1 MQGSSLHRHRPARP
15 PSAWLAGW
23 LAAALW
29 LILLSPRLSHAQGTD
44 SQQPRTLAS
53 AQLASGVCSHRSPAQ
68 SVSLPDDWR
77 EIGMKAPADGCYR
90 FDLALPTA
98 PDIPWALRMDR
109 LPGNHRVSVNGIP
122 LSTHHMDGHKITSMS
137 TLPYLIE
144 VPAGLLKAG
153 HNEITIDVRM
163 GPYRKP
169 GVSPL
174 VAGPLTE
181 LRSDFDRWVI
191 WTVDVPRIVNLSVA
205 GMALFLLLAWRA
217 RPGDQ
222 RFVYFGGLMVIM
234 CFRNALYFLETV
246 SWPTPVVDWLF
257 FAAQAGTTYYL
268 SCFGLSYAN
277 VDLKRVIW
285 PLRLIGFGLPLVALG
300 TLGTSNLD
308 LLRLI
313 AYPVMIIC
321 GLLVVV
327 QVVRTALT
335 RHWQEAVAMT
345 LGPVATVVSVT
356 HDYLFLTPL
365 LPVTDLYWT
374 PYSTPV
380 IFLGYAL
387 TLMRHFVD
395 NMNLAERMNVTLEER
410 VAERTRALES
420 ANQSKTRFLAAA
432 SHDLRQPTAAI
443 GLLVSLLRQQPS
455 TSSETREL
463 TNMLDEA
470 VASMESLL
478 VGLLDISRLDAG
490 AVQPQFQP
498 VSLHDVFQ
506 AVRVH
511 EQSAAQAKGLDLRF
525 RLPTGPN
532 AHLMVMTDPLL
543 LHSVLRNLVSN
554 AIRYTQ
560 RGGVLVAAR
569 RKGKRRLRIEIWDT
583 GIGIPADQMERI
595 FEEFYQVGNT
605 ARDRS
610 RGIGLGLA
618 IVRRTAS
625 VLGEQISVR
634 SKPGKGSVF
643 TIELPLHHT
652 TAPKPSVLV
661 SPTQPL
667 KNRSIWVVEDDL
679 LLRRALTELLQ
690 SWGAH
695 TRVWHDGESL
705 MGELPL
711 LIGPHQQDRL
721 PDILISDYRLPG
733 MDGVVLSQ
741 SVNTQLNMHGHHAAP
756 LIISG
761 DTDPTEIARMN
772 SSGLHLMSKPFRSE
786 RLLEQLLALLKSRD
800 HASLAH

>member
-1 MQGSSLHRHRPARP
+1 
-15 PSAWLAGW
+15 
-23 LAAALW
+23 
-29 LILLSPRLSHAQGTD
+29 
-44 SQQPRTLAS
+44 
-53 AQLASGVCSHRSPAQ
+53 
-68 SVSLPDDWR
+68 
-77 EIGMKAPADGCYR
+77 
-90 FDLALPTA
+90 
-98 PDIPWALRMDR
+98 
-109 LPGNHRVSVNGIP
+109 
-122 LSTHHMDGHKITSMS
+122 
-137 TLPYLIE
+137 
-144 VPAGLLKAG
+144 
-153 HNEITIDVRM
+153 
-163 GPYRKP
+163 
-169 GVSPL
+169 
-174 VAGPLTE
+174 
-181 LRSDFDRWVI
+181 
-191 WTVDVPRIVNLSVA
+191 
-205 GMALFLLLAWRA
+205 
-217 RPGDQ
+217 
-222 RFVYFGGLMVIM
+222 
-234 CFRNALYFLETV
+234 
-246 SWPTPVVDWLF
+246 
-257 FAAQAGTTYYL
+257 
-268 SCFGLSYAN
+268 
-277 VDLKRVIW
+277 
-285 PLRLIGFGLPLVALG
+285 
-300 TLGTSNLD
+300 
-308 LLRLI
+308 
-313 AYPVMIIC
+313 
-321 GLLVVV
+321 
-327 QVVRTALT
+327 
-335 RHWQEAVAMT
+335 
-345 LGPVATVVSVT
+345 VT

-455 TSSETREL
+455 SSAETREL

-532 AHLMVMTDPLL
+532 AHLMVMSDPLL

-569 RKGKRRLRIEIWDT
+569 RKGKRRLRIQIWDS
-583 GIGIPADQMERI
+583 GIGISPDQMDRI
-595 FEEFYQVGNT
+595 FEEFYQVGNA

-618 IVRRTAS
+618 IVRRTAG
-625 VLGEQISVR
+625 VLGEQVTVR

-643 TIELPLHHT
+643 SIELPLHHA

-667 KNRSIWVVEDDL
+667 KGRAIWVVEDDL

-705 MGELPL
+705 TGELPL
-711 LIGPHQQDRL
+711 LLGLDQQDRM
-721 PDILISDYRLPG
+721 PDVLITDYRLPG

-741 SVNTQLNMHGHHAAP
+741 SVSAQLRMHSHPIGT

-761 DTDPTEIARMN
+761 DTDPTEIARLN
-772 SSGLHLMSKPFRSE
+772 ASGLNIMSKPFRSE
-786 RLLEQLLALLKSRD
+786 RLLEQLLFLMAPRDNAAHAAL
-800 HASLAH
+800 